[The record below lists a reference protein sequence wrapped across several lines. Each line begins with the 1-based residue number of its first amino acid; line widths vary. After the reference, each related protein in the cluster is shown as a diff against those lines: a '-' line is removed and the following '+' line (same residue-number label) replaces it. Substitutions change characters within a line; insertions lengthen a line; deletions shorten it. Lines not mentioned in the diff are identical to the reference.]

1 MSKNYLTMLAQKP
14 TEEADNLDNNNNTNN
29 GDATFS
35 SEHMQSIIDVVIK
48 GEYLVDDVDDDVEDQ
63 SNASSPSSASSSSSS
78 STSANPSTMLP
89 PPTPQTPELYSSPT
103 FSDIHDFNT
112 YSPDTDFLNT
122 PLFEDCG
129 DDMDMGMLTG
139 MYDGTEH
146 GDLFPPLEGFSTSS
160 SLLSSMYEKTPQA
173 NTIPQLPE
181 GLLTL
186 TPESPMLHDFS
197 PSTVNPSSLYPTPSP
212 RVPATLDLSSA
223 FASPSTGPLHDF
235 LVAPVIPTPTAPAPT
250 SAPRRRST
258 ATGTRKGVTPNA
270 LVPVDAPTQPRKY
283 VLPSSTSRKE
293 LPTIFAK
300 KRSRSVAFSSHPD
313 DDPDADDDEA
323 DREPPPGPN
332 ATEKEQIEYKRRQNT
347 VAARRSRKRKLEY
360 QQGLERDVGKLRREK
375 EHWRVMAEVYRGM
388 LLERGVKVPVF
399 EDMDLEGEDGE

>member
-14 TEEADNLDNNNNTNN
+14 TEEADNLDNN

-35 SEHMQSIIDVVIK
+35 PEHMQSIIDVVIK
-48 GEYLVDDVDDDVEDQ
+48 GEYLVDDDDDAL
-63 SNASSPSSASSSSSS
+63 NSPSSASSSSSA

-112 YSPDTDFLNT
+112 FSPETDFLNT

-139 MYDGTEH
+139 MYDGGEP
-146 GDLFPPLEGFSTSS
+146 GDLFPPLQAFPS
-160 SLLSSMYEKTPQA
+160 SLYEKPEQTQTH
-173 NTIPQLPE
+173 TIPQLPE

-223 FASPSTGPLHDF
+223 FASPSTAPLHDF
-235 LVAPVIPTPTAPAPT
+235 LVAPVIPTTTAHAPT
-250 SAPRRRST
+250 SAAAAAAAPPRRRST

-375 EHWRVMAEVYRGM
+375 DLWKVRAEVYRGM

-399 EDMDLEGEDGE
+399 EDMDLEGEEGE